1 MCQARREGDWL
12 LQLLPTPSG
21 PDAKLVARKHV
32 IGKVTCARGARDRA
46 PEKGKRQKG
55 ESTLDHASEIG
66 ARADAGCWVKAEEH
80 FDPKGK
86 FSSHEFG
93 AEGPWGNMAE
103 G

>member
-1 MCQARREGDWL
+1 M
-12 LQLLPTPSG
+12 
-21 PDAKLVARKHV
+21 
-32 IGKVTCARGARDRA
+32 
-46 PEKGKRQKG
+46 
-55 ESTLDHASEIG
+55 DHASEIG